1 MKLHLDV
8 KLFKNYIALAS
19 QEEKIDEAII
29 LKDYF
34 VVLARKDSI
43 KTRKI

>member
-1 MKLHLDV
+1 MKLHLDD

-34 VVLARKDSI
+34 VVLALKELY
-43 KTRKI
+43 KN